1 MVDSQQDC
9 KHFRFRSRRLEAEAE
24 AGSERLEWSWTRA
37 ASTCD
42 KAEAE
47 SCPRTKTSKICR
59 YWLRT

>member
-24 AGSERLEWSWTRA
+24 AGRERLEWSWTRA

-42 KAEAE
+42 KAGG
-47 SCPRTKTSKICR
+47 
-59 YWLRT
+59 